1 MNSFRQHAACVGASG
16 NFSVMR
22 DVLGFS
28 RGRLPPHPD
37 GGGNVASVSM
47 RTQIQAIAG
56 RHVHLNVIRVGFD
69 ALSAGD
75 QATAFERIDWALL
88 RIREIYAPVNLG
100 VGRVLHWF
108 ITQADAD
115 GADDIGS
122 EDEAEDLWDAWSVKN
137 NGLDVFMVRT
147 ISADFI
153 GLSPVDGACE
163 KDDKDDGLVG
173 GRIDRDPDGV
183 ARTFAHEVGHYLGLS
198 HTHGADCP
206 TTTAAR
212 NRLMS
217 QTRCAISNR
226 NSVTLT
232 GGEGSDMRDHCMVRP
247 GC

>member
-22 DVLGFS
+22 DVLGFA

-37 GGGNVASVSM
+37 GGSNVASVSM
-47 RTQIQAIAG
+47 RAQIDAVAG

-69 ALSAGD
+69 ALSATE
-75 QATAFERIDWALL
+75 QARAVERIDWAIL
-88 RIREIYAPVNLG
+88 RVREIYAPVNLG
-100 VGRVLHWF
+100 VGRIRHWF

-122 EDEAEDLWDAWSVKN
+122 EDEAEELWDDWSVQN

-153 GLSPVDGACE
+153 GLSPIDGACS
-163 KDDKDDGLVG
+163 KDAKGDGLVG

-183 ARTFAHEVGHYLGLS
+183 ARTFAHEIGHYLGLS

-206 TTTAAR
+206 TSTAVR

-217 QTRCAISNR
+217 QTRCAVSNR
-226 NSVTLT
+226 NSVNLT
-232 GGEGSDMRDHCMVRP
+232 SGEGSNMRDHCMVRA

>member
-22 DVLGFS
+22 DVLGFV

-37 GGGNVASVSM
+37 GGTAVAAVSM
-47 RTQIQAIAG
+47 RDQINAIAG

-69 ALSAGD
+69 AMSSTNQTL
-75 QATAFERIDWALL
+75 AFERIDWAIL
-88 RIREIYAPVNLG
+88 RVRQIYAPVNLG

-108 ITQADAD
+108 ITQAEAD

-122 EDEAEDLWDAWSVKN
+122 EDEADELWDDWSVQN

-153 GLSPVDGACE
+153 GLSPVGGACS
-163 KDDKDDGLVG
+163 KDDKGDGLIG

-183 ARTFAHEVGHYLGLS
+183 ARTFAHEIGHYLGLS

-206 TTTAAR
+206 TGTAAR

-217 QTRCAISNR
+217 QTRCAVSSR
-226 NSVTLT
+226 SSVNLT
-232 GGEGSDMRDHCMVRP
+232 SGEGSTMRGHCTVRP

>member
-22 DVLGFS
+22 DVLGFV
-28 RGRLPPHPD
+28 RGRLPPDPSGID
-37 GGGNVASVSM
+37 ASVSM
-47 RTQIQAIAG
+47 RQQIDAVAG

-69 ALSAGD
+69 ALSSAA
-75 QATAFERIDWALL
+75 QATAMERIDFAIL
-88 RIREIYAPVNLG
+88 RVRQIYQPVNLG

-108 ITQADAD
+108 INQADAD

-122 EDEAEDLWDAWSVKN
+122 ESEAEDLWDAWSVPN
-137 NGLDVFMVRT
+137 NGLDVFVVRT

-153 GLSPVDGACE
+153 GLSPVGGACN

-173 GRIDRDPDGV
+173 GRIDRDADGV
-183 ARTFAHEVGHYLGLS
+183 ARTFAHEIGHYLGLS
-198 HTHGADCP
+198 HTHGDDCP
-206 TTTAAR
+206 TSTAVR

-217 QTRCAISNR
+217 QTRCAVSNR
-226 NSVTLT
+226 NSVNLT
-232 GGEGSDMRDHCMVRP
+232 SGEGSTMRGHCTVRA